1 MADRA
6 MEATTAARCRRKA
19 PGREDRRVAH
29 GGPPAHLCVGIDAAL
44 AGVLGCLASHR
55 GVQHLASSG
64 KVVKQRGGTDCEVG
78 AASRRRRQTLHM
90 GRLALA
96 GAALT
101 CTRCTSWPLVR
112 KVLAAHETV
121 SAAGGAAEGAGHVGS
136 ERASERRRRQQAAA
150 AACRTLRA
158 GTPSGFLT
166 HARSRSGRKCG
177 LKQLACAAANPARP
191 ERPPG
196 LAPRSGCAANH
207 RRHLRS
213 TSRRPP
219 APPARSVRR
228 QQTRCCPWLESR
240 CGGDQGEG
248 SGLTARKLRNRP

>member
-1 MADRA
+1 MRGGCCI
-6 MEATTAARCRRKA
+6 EAPAPDTAHGQARTCRRRPHLHQVHLLA
-19 PGREDRRVAH
+19 LGQEGLGRPRDGVGCRR
-29 GGPPAHLCVGIDAAL
+29 G
-44 AGVLGCLASHR
+44 
-55 GVQHLASSG
+55 SG
-64 KVVKQRGGTDCEVG
+64 RGGE
-78 AASRRRRQTLHM
+78 
-90 GRLALA
+90 
-96 GAALT
+96 
-101 CTRCTSWPLVR
+101 
-112 KVLAAHETV
+112 
-121 SAAGGAAEGAGHVGS
+121 VGS

-196 LAPRSGCAANH
+196 LAPRSGCAAKH

-219 APPARSVRR
+219 TPPARSVRR
-228 QQTRCCPWLESR
+228 QQTRCCPWLENR

-248 SGLTARKLRNRP
+248 WGLTARKLRNRP

>member
-29 GGPPAHLCVGIDAAL
+29 GGQPAHMCVGIDAAL

-64 KVVKQRGGTDCEVG
+64 KVVKRRGGTDCEVG

-121 SAAGGAAEGAGHVGS
+121 SAAGGAAEGAGRWAVSAPASGADGS
-136 ERASERRRRQQAAA
+136 KLPPPRAAP
-150 AACRTLRA
+150 C
-158 GTPSGFLT
+158 
-166 HARSRSGRKCG
+166 
-177 LKQLACAAANPARP
+177 
-191 ERPPG
+191 G
-196 LAPRSGCAANH
+196 LAPLRASSHMRGPDPAA
-207 RRHLRS
+207 S
-213 TSRRPP
+213 
-219 APPARSVRR
+219 AA
-228 QQTRCCPWLESR
+228 
-240 CGGDQGEG
+240 
-248 SGLTARKLRNRP
+248 